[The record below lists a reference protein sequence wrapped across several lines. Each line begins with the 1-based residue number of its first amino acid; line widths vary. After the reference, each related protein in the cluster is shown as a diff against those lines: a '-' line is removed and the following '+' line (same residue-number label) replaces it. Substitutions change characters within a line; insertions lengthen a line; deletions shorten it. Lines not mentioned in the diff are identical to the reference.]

1 MEGLGQSPEN
11 KGGAPVMAV
20 TTEATSKVKCFVCG
34 SNAKIEDFGRLGE
47 DINFLNLCT
56 ESISEGNFKE
66 TFLAGMSVRR
76 QIDPTATSMELAL
89 TKAIAEANVPQT
101 DEMKRMSR
109 MITSM
114 YATNQQTGKG
124 EMTEFVTA
132 EILRQKF
139 PDDSFDTKQAV
150 AKHGSDIIATVYDR
164 KKEVGKITISVKDTK
179 TWKNDFID
187 QLEGN
192 MVDDLTK
199 IGLLV
204 SKKMPARTN
213 ETGEPRHNNGLV
225 YFIVAPQYMPAIYTA
240 LREVVIYKHEQDQF
254 IHSKEQELMEME
266 YISKGLAKWITGNE
280 FGKMATTLTRIHE
293 HTGETISDCQ
303 KAIAAV
309 SKNAKK
315 AIQRQE
321 MIQSEVLDTEGFLES
336 LADIFNPNKKAT
348 KEEME

>member
-1 MEGLGQSPEN
+1 MATIPE
-11 KGGAPVMAV
+11 
-20 TTEATSKVKCFVCG
+20 ETSKVKCFVCG
-34 SNAKIEDFGRLGE
+34 SLGKIEDFGRLGE
-47 DINFLNLCT
+47 DVNFLNLCT
-56 ESISEGNFKE
+56 EAIKEGNFKE
-66 TFLAGMSVRR
+66 TFMAGMSVIRH
-76 QIDPTATSMELAL
+76 IDPTSTSMELAIQ
-89 TKAIAEANVPQT
+89 KAIAESSGPQT
-101 DEMKRMSR
+101 DELKRLSR
-109 MITSM
+109 MVTSI

-124 EMTEFVTA
+124 EMAEFVTA

-179 TWKNDFID
+179 TWKSDFID

-254 IHSKEQELMEME
+254 IHSKEQELMEMK

-280 FGKMATTLTRIHE
+280 FGKMGTTLRQIHE
-293 HTGETISDCQ
+293 HTEETISDCQ
-303 KAIAAV
+303 RAIAAV
-309 SKNAKK
+309 SKNANK
-315 AIQRQE
+315 AIQRQTT
-321 MIQSEVLDTEGFLES
+321 IQSEVLDTEGFLES
-336 LADIFNPNKKAT
+336 LADILSPNKKTT

>member
-1 MEGLGQSPEN
+1 MATIPEETA
-11 KGGAPVMAV
+11 KI
-20 TTEATSKVKCFVCG
+20 KCFVCG
-34 SNAKIEDFGRLGE
+34 SHAKIEDFGRLGE

-89 TKAIAEANVPQT
+89 TSAIATANGPQT

-179 TWKNDFID
+179 TWKTDFID

-213 ETGEPRHNNGLV
+213 ETGEPRHNSGLV

-254 IHSKEQELMEME
+254 
-266 YISKGLAKWITGNE
+266 KGLAKWITGNE
-280 FGKMATTLTRIHE
+280 VSKMATTLRLIHE
-293 HTGETISDCQ
+293 HTGDTITDCQ
-303 KAIAAV
+303 KAIIAV
-309 SKNAKK
+309 TKNAKK

-321 MIQSEVLDTEGFLES
+321 TIQGQILDTEGFLES
-336 LADIFNPNKKAT
+336 LADILNPDKKT
-348 KEEME
+348 TREDGI

>member
-1 MEGLGQSPEN
+1 MRIH
-11 KGGAPVMAV
+11 GGAPVMAV
-20 TTEATSKVKCFVCG
+20 TTEATPKVKCFVCG
-34 SNAKIEDFGRLGE
+34 SNSKIEDFGRLGE
-47 DINFLNLCT
+47 DVNFLNLCT
-56 ESISEGNFKE
+56 EAIREGNFKE

-89 TKAIAEANVPQT
+89 TKAIAEANGPQT
-101 DEMKRMSR
+101 DEMKRLSKMV
-109 MITSM
+109 TSM

-179 TWKNDFID
+179 VWKSDFID

-213 ETGEPRHNNGLV
+213 ETGEPRHNSGLV

-254 IHSKEQELMEME
+254 IRSKEQELMEME
-266 YISKGLAKWITGNE
+266 FISKGLAKWITGNE
-280 FGKMATTLTRIHE
+280 FAKMATTLRLIHE
-293 HTGETISDCQ
+293 HTGDTITDCQ
-303 KAIAAV
+303 KAIIAV
-309 SKNAKK
+309 TKNAKK
-315 AIQRQE
+315 AIHRQE
-321 MIQSEVLDTEGFLES
+321 TIQGQ
-336 LADIFNPNKKAT
+336 I
-348 KEEME
+348 

>member
-1 MEGLGQSPEN
+1 MATIPE
-11 KGGAPVMAV
+11 
-20 TTEATSKVKCFVCG
+20 ETSKIKCFVCG
-34 SNAKIEDFGRLGE
+34 SHAKIEDFGRLGE
-47 DINFLNLCT
+47 DVNFLNLCT
-56 ESISEGNFKE
+56 EATKEGNFKE

-89 TKAIAEANVPQT
+89 TKAIAEANDPQT
-101 DEMKRMSR
+101 DEMKRLSR

-179 TWKNDFID
+179 VWKSDFID

-266 YISKGLAKWITGNE
+266 FISKSLAKWITGDQ
-280 FGKMATTLTRIHE
+280 FHKMETTLVQIHG
-293 HTGETISDCQ
+293 HTEETISDCQ
-303 KAIAAV
+303 KSIV
-309 SKNAKK
+309 DVTKNATK
-315 AIQRQE
+315 AIKRQE
-321 MIQSEVLDTEGFLES
+321 MIQTEILNTEGFLES
-336 LADIFNPNKKAT
+336 LADILSPNTKTT
-348 KEEME
+348 KEERE